1 MGIIYAPSEGMIYAP
16 GGMIYNRKGKLQIET
31 HLIIINHASWS
42 VIMFI
47 EQATDV
53 FK

>member
-1 MGIIYAPSEGMIYAP
+1 MVIIYAPSEGMIYAP
-16 GGMIYNRKGKLQIET
+16 GGMIYNRKGWLQIET
-31 HLIIINHASWS
+31 HLNIINHASWS